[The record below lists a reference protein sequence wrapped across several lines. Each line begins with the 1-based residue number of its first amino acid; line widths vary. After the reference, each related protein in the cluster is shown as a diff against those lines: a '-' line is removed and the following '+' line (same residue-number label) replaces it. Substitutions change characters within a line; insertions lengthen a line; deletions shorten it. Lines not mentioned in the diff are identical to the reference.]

1 MKYENAKQ
9 RRKVSEFMHT
19 LLLPLK
25 SHLKEEEQELLEIG
39 LRIINNAEVE
49 EDELDQ
55 CFRKDT

>member
-49 EDELDQ
+49 EDELD
-55 CFRKDT
+55 